1 MASLEMSMADIE
13 DDDELKEV
21 KLQLIKLMPLDL
33 SQFSLDPGE
42 LIECVSENVTI
53 KNEHIEKIF

>member
-1 MASLEMSMADIE
+1 MASLEMSLEDIE

-33 SQFSLDPGE
+33 S
-42 LIECVSENVTI
+42 
-53 KNEHIEKIF
+53 